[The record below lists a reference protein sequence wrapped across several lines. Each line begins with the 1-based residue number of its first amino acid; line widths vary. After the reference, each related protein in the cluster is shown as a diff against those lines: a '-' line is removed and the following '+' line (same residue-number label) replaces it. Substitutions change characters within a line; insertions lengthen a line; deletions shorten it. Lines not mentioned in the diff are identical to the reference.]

1 MSHWTNSAALPPA
14 TWSSRTE
21 VARRP
26 RESRAVM
33 LDDIPDAQVA
43 AQAAPDPGGS
53 QRELGVDTPGPGY
66 PFLQVR
72 PGAYRLGRRRPAR
85 AIRPL

>member
-1 MSHWTNSAALPPA
+1 
-14 TWSSRTE
+14 
-21 VARRP
+21 
-26 RESRAVM
+26 M

-53 QRELGVDTPGPGY
+53 QREPGVGAPGPGC

-72 PGAYRLGRRRPAR
+72 RGAHRLGRRHATRVSHPSDV
-85 AIRPL
+85 L

>member
-1 MSHWTNSAALPPA
+1 
-14 TWSSRTE
+14 

-53 QRELGVDTPGPGY
+53 QRESAPRVPDARSCRSDPVPAASAAVAPRVSVTPSDV
-66 PFLQVR
+66 L
-72 PGAYRLGRRRPAR
+72 
-85 AIRPL
+85 

>member
-1 MSHWTNSAALPPA
+1 
-14 TWSSRTE
+14 
-21 VARRP
+21 
-26 RESRAVM
+26 M

-53 QRELGVDTPGPGY
+53 QRELGVGTPGPGC

-72 PGAYRLGRRRPAR
+72 PGTRRLDAVALLVAFDPSDV
-85 AIRPL
+85 L